1 MTFITA
7 NTRDRRF
14 LAIVLGLA
22 LPIGPMVDF
31 GTAAEDTP
39 NADVASNLL
48 TNGSFA
54 GERGKGAPSPWQVT
68 LTTAE
73 VDHAPQGTVDTVASP
88 FVDGENAIRL
98 YKHGAALYW
107 PQIWSPGLSLEP
119 GPYEFRIEAVGSLP
133 QIALRASA
141 IVDGQRVKLD
151 RRVETPHT
159 RQMVRHAFVV
169 PKGAD
174 RVSVGISAP
183 AGNGGDVIFGRAVL
197 QRLTRTPPGA
207 IAALPLGDE
216 PDPDP
221 VQGLSSFME
230 RHGRKPYERF
240 ERDGELMT
248 HRLIFEDRQFGT
260 SVWMLDTSP
269 TVDHGG
275 TASVWSAWNP
285 NGSAIF
291 VEGARRLGDQVHKGW
306 FIHSD
311 YSRMRPSRGGRPAI
325 WLPEDPDRFYTPASP
340 TDGVTCT
347 NWRTG
352 EQEVVAQWEPLAW
365 AGSGQRIYG
374 LTRDRRHIFVDLPNR
389 GIFVPFERDEKYPI
403 PALPLYDGRPIG
415 PGGKSVGGNHHCVI
429 HGHPQHGDLIAL
441 RTGMLVDR
449 QSGEKTY
456 VAVPLCGNTNYLRA
470 FHENRVHYPKGDEW
484 NAYGLPW
491 FANGVRL
498 PTGLSM
504 EELYDLWLN
513 TPHATHGHESTSP
526 DWKYIA
532 SDGGATQIVRVR
544 DGKVHSLRLSPNGG
558 NYHLHWRLHPRF
570 LVGWVRGWHFGSY
583 LRPVNANVEFQ
594 VFIDRTFQPIV
605 DTKHRLNGYYS
616 GGDFSMFSPDV
627 TKIHYGS
634 SMTGRFRNYIAV
646 AARPRPPV
654 DVSWSEKDG
663 AVLLAWRPSAYS
675 HETRGYLVYRSE
687 RSGSRYRLLTPEPV
701 KATSWRDTTVQAGR
715 PYYYVVS
722 SIEYSGL
729 ESGYSDEASRAGVAL
744 PGEIDAPL
752 VVYAEPE
759 TAIRDL
765 PTEARPGLAL
775 GVDRRHA
782 SDWYYVYR
790 HPEAERGAA
799 QFQVN
804 VPFAGRY
811 HVWARLRS
819 SDLNEGLWK
828 LAFGGRT
835 VTVSTDEER
844 WTWVRASD
852 EPLTLEAGRL
862 TVESATSDAAAQ
874 LDLLCLATDADF
886 APTGPRPEDT
896 EPAAAID
903 ALQVE
908 NIGPRVNRLV
918 WEPSEA
924 ADLAYYQ
931 VYAAREPFEAPD
943 QRFRIGSPTEPEWI
957 DWGLR
962 AGAEY
967 HYAVTA
973 VDRRGNE
980 SAIGQVVH
988 LTTPPRDAPA
998 AMIELHFADAQ
1009 LEGPFERSTGEAT
1022 RGSAYLVPEDVATN
1036 RVSWQI
1042 DVPHA
1047 GRYHFWLRCLH
1058 RGSGGRGDEVSQN
1071 VRVALSGQTITTL
1084 GGGLTDLN
1092 VPDKLIAPG
1101 SRLADR
1107 LWTWCWPGSINL
1119 ESVDLPAGK
1128 HTLTLSRLAADVR
1141 YDTLVLTDEPTWQ
1154 PPDGRLRQR

>member
-1 MTFITA
+1 MPFVTA

-39 NADVASNLL
+39 NADVPNVDAASNLL
-48 TNGSFA
+48 TNGNFA

-230 RHGRKPYERF
+230 RHGRKPYELF

-260 SVWMLDTSP
+260 PVWMLDTSP

-275 TASVWSAWNP
+275 TASVWAAWNP

-311 YSRMRPSRGGRPAI
+311 YSRMRPSRGGRPAV
-325 WLPEDPDRFYTPASP
+325 WLPEDPDRFYSPASP

-352 EQEVVAQWEPLAW
+352 KQEVVAQWEPLPW
-365 AGSGQRIYG
+365 PGSGQRVYG

-389 GIFVPFERDEKYPI
+389 GIFVPFRRDDKHPI

-456 VAVPLCGNTNYLRA
+456 IAVPLCGNTNYLRA

-504 EELYDLWLN
+504 EELYDLWRN

-526 DWKYIA
+526 DWQYIA
-532 SDGGATQIVRVR
+532 SDGGCDANCPRSRRAGPFGASLTQRR
-544 DGKVHSLRLSPNGG
+544 QLPPAL
-558 NYHLHWRLHPRF
+558 
-570 LVGWVRGWHFGSY
+570 
-583 LRPVNANVEFQ
+583 
-594 VFIDRTFQPIV
+594 
-605 DTKHRLNGYYS
+605 
-616 GGDFSMFSPDV
+616 
-627 TKIHYGS
+627 
-634 SMTGRFRNYIAV
+634 
-646 AARPRPPV
+646 AAP
-654 DVSWSEKDG
+654 S
-663 AVLLAWRPSAYS
+663 AVL
-675 HETRGYLVYRSE
+675 
-687 RSGSRYRLLTPEPV
+687 
-701 KATSWRDTTVQAGR
+701 
-715 PYYYVVS
+715 
-722 SIEYSGL
+722 
-729 ESGYSDEASRAGVAL
+729 
-744 PGEIDAPL
+744 
-752 VVYAEPE
+752 
-759 TAIRDL
+759 
-765 PTEARPGLAL
+765 
-775 GVDRRHA
+775 
-782 SDWYYVYR
+782 
-790 HPEAERGAA
+790 
-799 QFQVN
+799 
-804 VPFAGRY
+804 
-811 HVWARLRS
+811 
-819 SDLNEGLWK
+819 
-828 LAFGGRT
+828 
-835 VTVSTDEER
+835 R
-844 WTWVRASD
+844 W
-852 EPLTLEAGRL
+852 L
-862 TVESATSDAAAQ
+862 
-874 LDLLCLATDADF
+874 
-886 APTGPRPEDT
+886 
-896 EPAAAID
+896 
-903 ALQVE
+903 
-908 NIGPRVNRLV
+908 
-918 WEPSEA
+918 
-924 ADLAYYQ
+924 
-931 VYAAREPFEAPD
+931 
-943 QRFRIGSPTEPEWI
+943 
-957 DWGLR
+957 
-962 AGAEY
+962 
-967 HYAVTA
+967 
-973 VDRRGNE
+973 
-980 SAIGQVVH
+980 
-988 LTTPPRDAPA
+988 
-998 AMIELHFADAQ
+998 
-1009 LEGPFERSTGEAT
+1009 
-1022 RGSAYLVPEDVATN
+1022 
-1036 RVSWQI
+1036 
-1042 DVPHA
+1042 
-1047 GRYHFWLRCLH
+1047 
-1058 RGSGGRGDEVSQN
+1058 
-1071 VRVALSGQTITTL
+1071 
-1084 GGGLTDLN
+1084 
-1092 VPDKLIAPG
+1092 G
-1101 SRLADR
+1101 SRLAFR
-1107 LWTWCWPGSINL
+1107 Q
-1119 ESVDLPAGK
+1119 LPAAG
-1128 HTLTLSRLAADVR
+1128 
-1141 YDTLVLTDEPTWQ
+1141 Q
-1154 PPDGRLRQR
+1154 RQRRVPGLHRPNVPTDCGHEASTERLLLGRRLFDVQPGRHEDPLRIEHDRPVPELYCRGGPPPATGRRLLERKRRRRAPCMATVGLQS